1 MEKKFSI
8 AAATMAIACCGQE
21 ELWLRSC
28 GLGRVRLACHRK
40 ASCGVT
46 WFMKTTITS
55 LCLVLSLGLGFSKP
69 ALADRGGYEGGG
81 YRGGYYAPAAQQRH
95 HNHGGYYGG
104 GSYRGYGWVGP
115 AAALALTGIAVGVA
129 ASNYY
134 SPPPV
139 YVAQPQVVYCLL
151 YTSR

>member
-1 MEKKFSI
+1 
-8 AAATMAIACCGQE
+8 
-21 ELWLRSC
+21 
-28 GLGRVRLACHRK
+28 
-40 ASCGVT
+40 
-46 WFMKTTITS
+46 MKTTITS
-55 LCLVLSLGLGFSKP
+55 LCLVLSLGLGFSQP

-134 SPPPV
+134 APPPV
-139 YVAQPQVVYCLL
+139 YVAQPQVVYEPPPRTV
-151 YTSR
+151 YVVPSRPAYVVTPQPVYAPAPGGYWGY